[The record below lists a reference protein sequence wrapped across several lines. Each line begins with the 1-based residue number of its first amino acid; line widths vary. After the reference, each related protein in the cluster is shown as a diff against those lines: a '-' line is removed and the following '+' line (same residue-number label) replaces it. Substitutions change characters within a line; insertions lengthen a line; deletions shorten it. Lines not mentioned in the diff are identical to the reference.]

1 MNHQEMKILVVLSV
15 VGAIAVAGLAVVPTM
30 VQSALAVQSSS
41 AAGGAASTNDE
52 EIATTGAASSASTS
66 RNTLA
71 SGGFEAACP
80 NSFAVA
86 GACSE
91 TGTP

>member
-15 VGAIAVAGLAVVPTM
+15 VGAIAAAGLTMVPTM
-30 VQSALAVQSSS
+30 VQTALAVQSSS
-41 AAGGAASTNDE
+41 AAGSTAEPDF
-52 EIATTGAASSASTS
+52 ATSGAASSASSS

-71 SGGFEAACP
+71 SGGFIAVCPDAA
-80 NSFAVA
+80 AAA

-91 TGTP
+91 TEP

>member
-1 MNHQEMKILVVLSV
+1 MNHQDMKILVVLSV
-15 VGAIAVAGLAVVPTM
+15 VGAIAAAGLTMVPTM
-30 VQSALAVQSSS
+30 VQTALAVQSSS
-41 AAGGAASTNDE
+41 AAGSTAEPDF
-52 EIATTGAASSASTS
+52 ATSGAASSASSS

-71 SGGFEAACP
+71 VGGNDAICP
-80 NSFAVA
+80 NSEALS